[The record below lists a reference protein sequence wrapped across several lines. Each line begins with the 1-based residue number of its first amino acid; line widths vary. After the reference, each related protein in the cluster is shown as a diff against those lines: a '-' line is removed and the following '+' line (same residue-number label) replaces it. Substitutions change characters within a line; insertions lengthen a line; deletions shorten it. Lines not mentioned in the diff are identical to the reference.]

1 MSDFPADAPS
11 PDNTNPT
18 TNRFEGDASSI
29 SDAGSDKTSASVQ
42 KAGFVLG
49 AYHLLELVGEG
60 GMGEVW
66 LAEQRFPV
74 RRRVAVKLIKAGMD
88 TREVVARF
96 ESERQAL
103 ALMEHPAIAKVFDA
117 GSTPEGRRPYFVM
130 EYVTGSPIN
139 TYCDEHK
146 LTTRDRLQL
155 FVQVCEGVQHAH
167 QKAIIHRDLK
177 PSNILVT
184 EVDGRPVPKIID
196 FGVAKAIS
204 QRLTAE
210 TIFTRAGTI
219 LGTPDYM
226 SPEQASSAG
235 QDVDTRIDIYSLG
248 VILYELLVGALP
260 FDFRRLA
267 FDEILRNLR
276 QVEAVRPSTKLRT
289 LHERS
294 TTAQNRQTEPATLE
308 RQLRGD
314 LDAITLK
321 TLEKDRSRRYGAPSE
336 LAADIQRYLR
346 SEPVTARAPSLG
358 YRTWKYIRRHRAGVA
373 VAAVLLLLLGAFAV
387 SEIIQLRRITRERD
401 RADRITQ
408 FMTRMFKVS
417 NPSES
422 RGNKITAREIL
433 DKAAS
438 DIGSG
443 LANDP
448 ELQAQM
454 MDVMGTV
461 YYSLGLYSQA
471 EPLFRRA
478 LETRSK
484 IFGPEHVTTAQSM
497 NNLANALDEQGK
509 RSEAERLYQHAL
521 EIRRRELGP
530 DDPNTLKVSNNLAIT
545 LVEQGKFAEAEKL
558 HRQVLGARR
567 RVLGPEH
574 PDTLNSMDNLGST
587 LQDEGKHAEAEK
599 LNREALEITRR
610 VLGPDDPRTL
620 RAMHHVANAL
630 FNEGR
635 YAEAEKLDREMLETR
650 RRVLGPEH
658 PDTLNSMIALANT
671 LSAEGHNPEAEKLD
685 REAVSIQSRVLG
697 PKHSATLLAMNNLAG
712 ILTDEGHYPEAEKL
726 QREILDV
733 QRGALG
739 PEHPDTLYSEGK
751 LASILALTKHYDEAE
766 KLLLQTRE
774 IQRRV
779 LGTDHPDTAESTYN
793 LACIAVMREQPDEAF
808 SLLRDALDHGLK
820 PNMALGIEG
829 DPNLKPLRGDPRF
842 NTLVSYSRERAS
854 AATKLH

>member
-1 MSDFPADAPS
+1 MSDFPANTPS
-11 PDNTNPT
+11 FDNTIPT
-18 TNRFEGDASSI
+18 TGSSEGDASSR
-29 SDAGSDKTSASVQ
+29 SDASPDKTFDAVQ
-42 KAGFVLG
+42 QPGLVLG

-66 LAEQRFPV
+66 RAEQKFPV

-103 ALMEHPAIAKVFDA
+103 ALMDHPAIAKVFDA

-139 TYCDEHK
+139 SYCDQHK
-146 LTTRDRLQL
+146 LTTRERLQL
-155 FVQVCEGVQHAH
+155 FIQVCEGVQHAH

-184 EVDGRPVPKIID
+184 EIDGRPVPKIID

-210 TIFTRAGTI
+210 TIFTRVGTI

-235 QDVDTRIDIYSLG
+235 QDVDTRTDIYSLG
-248 VILYELLVGALP
+248 VVLYELLVGALP
-260 FDFRRLA
+260 FDFQKLA

-276 QVEAVRPSTKLRT
+276 QVEAVRPSTRLRT

-294 TTAQNRQTEPATLE
+294 NTAQNRQTEPATLV

-321 TLEKDRSRRYGAPSE
+321 TLEKDRSRRYGTPSE
-336 LAADIQRYLR
+336 LAADIQRYLH

-358 YRTWKYIRRHRAGVA
+358 YRSWKYVRRHRAGVA
-373 VAAVLLLLLGAFAV
+373 VAFASLLLLAAFTI
-387 SEIIQLRRITRERD
+387 SEVIQLRRTTRERD
-401 RADRITQ
+401 RADRVTQ
-408 FMTRMFKVS
+408 FMTHMFKVS

-433 DKAAS
+433 DKAAT

-443 LANDP
+443 LASDP
-448 ELQAQM
+448 EIQAQM
-454 MDVMGTV
+454 MDIMGTV
-461 YYSLGLYSQA
+461 YYNLGLYSQA

-478 LETRSK
+478 FQTHLK

-497 NNLANALDEQGK
+497 NNLANTLDDEGK
-509 RSEAERLYQHAL
+509 RSEAEQLYKHAL
-521 EIRRRELGP
+521 HIRRRTLGP
-530 DDPNTLKVSNNLAIT
+530 DDPNTLKVSNNLAIAF
-545 LVEQGKFAEAEKL
+545 VEQGKFADAEKL
-558 HRQVLGARR
+558 HRQVLAARR

-587 LQDEGKHAEAEK
+587 LESEGQYAEAEK
-599 LNREALEITRR
+599 LNREALEIMRR
-610 VLGPDDPRTL
+610 VLGSDDPATL
-620 RAMHHVANAL
+620 RAMHHLANAL
-630 FNEGR
+630 YDEGR
-635 YAEAEKLDREMLETR
+635 YAEAERLDREMLEAR

-671 LSAEGHNPEAEKLD
+671 LSSEGHNSGAEKLD
-685 REAVSIQSRVLG
+685 REAVDIERRVLG
-697 PKHSATLLAMNNLAG
+697 VKHPETLLAMNNLAG
-712 ILTDEGHYPEAEKL
+712 ILTDEGHYPEAETL
-726 QREILDV
+726 QREVLDIQNGV
-733 QRGALG
+733 LG

-751 LASILALTKHYDEAE
+751 LASILALRKHYNEAE
-766 KLLLQTRE
+766 KLLVQTRE

-779 LGTDHPDTAESTYN
+779 LGPDHPDTAETTYN
-793 LACIAVMREQPDEAF
+793 LACVAVQREQADEAF
-808 SLLRDALDHGLK
+808 TLLRDALDHGLK
-820 PNMALGIEG
+820 PNMALGIEN
-829 DPNLKPLRGDPRF
+829 DPNLKALHRDSRF
-842 NTLVSYSRERAS
+842 NTLVSYSRGRAS
-854 AATKLH
+854 AATNLH